1 MSSDLNI
8 AGTQSTPAIRTDSSA
23 GLLVMAGDSYPE
35 NSFELFGP
43 VIEWVENFLTGTS
56 QPLRLELELLYL
68 NTSSIKSVMDIFDI
82 LESFH
87 QKGHSV
93 LSPGTTTRAMSGW
106 ASWPK
111 NSRKTAPFRSRSSGG
126 HDGRQVRPR
135 PADCRFVGGPGV

>member
-1 MSSDLNI
+1 MQAPSQAIMERSMSSDLNI

-93 LSPGTTTRAMSGW
+93 AVTWYYDTRNERVGELAEEF
-106 ASWPK
+106 K
-111 NSRKTAPFRSRSSGG
+111 EDCTFPFSVVGRS
-126 HDGRQVRPR
+126 
-135 PADCRFVGGPGV
+135 